1 MTQRF
6 LTFLSVLT
14 LLIAC
19 SLTCSHALADE
30 ASQTTSSLKRTPE
43 QAFMQGTDCLKQENI
58 ECATMVHLSIPSTLI
73 YAKVLEASIAAKQ
86 NNTERVFQ
94 LLLPLTASQ
103 ALQKEDVLPQAVY
116 ATHQLLAQAFASEGN
131 AAQSLVH
138 FNQADV
144 FLATRLVTQQ
154 TSMQEAY
161 AQNQLALTQ
170 MLAALS
176 SESLLQIRGE
186 SEDTNTQGWVDLVIS
201 SQQLAT
207 NPVSIEQWRKAYP
220 DHPASTQTIA
230 NLSQQT
236 LSQSAQAHARI
247 GKIALLLPLQNQD
260 FYAVADAIER
270 GFSAAKNIDED
281 SSEVAL
287 YPTNADKNEILTLYQ
302 RAIAEGAKFV
312 IGPLT
317 KNEVNALLSQPL
329 TVPTIALNHAETKVP
344 QANQQRMLYSLT
356 LSIDD
361 EAKQLVQYA
370 LKAGMQTAHV
380 ITEQNNALSKR
391 MAEAFSEHWQA
402 QGKVI
407 NNTELLANALDANAL
422 KQSLA
427 AQPSDMLVIAGNYVF
442 ARKINAAIGAS
453 TPLFGFS
460 HMYSGVNAD
469 PEDTPLVATQFVDLP
484 WVITPNEPKFQG
496 YLAAAQALPIGQL
509 QRWFALGADAFH
521 LLKHLASNPQQATV
535 FEGLSGKISLDNQG
549 VINRQ
554 LPLARFSAQGLV
566 LESKP

>member
-14 LLIAC
+14 LFIAY
-19 SLTCSHALADE
+19 SLPLSHALANE
-30 ASQTTSSLKRTPE
+30 ASQPTSSSKTTPE
-43 QAFMQGTDCLKQENI
+43 QAFMQGIDCLKQDNI
-58 ECATMVHLSIPSTLI
+58 ECATMAHLSIPSTLI

-86 NNTERVFQ
+86 NNIERVFQ
-94 LLLPLTASQ
+94 LLLPVSASQ
-103 ALQKEDVLPQAVY
+103 ALQKEDILPQAVY
-116 ATHQLLAQAFASEGN
+116 ATHQLLAEAYASEGN

-138 FNQADV
+138 FNQADIY
-144 FLATRLVTQQ
+144 LATQQ
-154 TSMQEAY
+154 TTMQDAY
-161 AQNQLALTQ
+161 AQNQLALTH

-176 SESLLQIRGE
+176 PENLLQIRGE
-186 SEDTNTQGWVDLVIS
+186 SEDSNAQGWVDLVIS

-220 DHPASTQTIA
+220 DHPASAQTISS
-230 NLSQQT
+230 LSQQQLAQT
-236 LSQSAQAHARI
+236 AQAHARI

-317 KNEVNALLSQPL
+317 RDEVNALLSQTL
-329 TVPTIALNHAETKVP
+329 AVPTIALNHADTPKP
-344 QANQQRMLYSLT
+344 QANEPRMLYSLT
-356 LSIDD
+356 LSMDD

-370 LKAGMQTAHV
+370 LNAGMQTAHV
-380 ITEQNNALSKR
+380 IAEQNNALSKR
-391 MAEAFSEHWQA
+391 MAEAFSTHWQA
-402 QGKVI
+402 QGKIVNKTEVI
-407 NNTELLANALDANAL
+407 ANTLDASAL
-422 KQSLA
+422 KQTLA

-469 PEDTPLVATQFVDLP
+469 PEDAPLVATQFVDLP
-484 WVITPNEPKFQG
+484 WVITPNEPAFQG
-496 YLAAAQALPIGQL
+496 YQAAAQALPIGQL

-521 LLKHLASNPQQATV
+521 LLKHLASNPQQTTV
-535 FEGLSGKISLDNQG
+535 FEGLSGKISLDSQG

-554 LPLARFSAQGLV
+554 LPLARFSPQGLV